1 MTRAVND
8 PMKWKALMTSR
19 RLLSAAT
26 LVALALALSACG
38 SSGSSSSAPQRQ
50 EGTGGFGNG
59 GAGGPGGPSGSGK
72 VAAVSG
78 RTAQVQGTAGQV
90 AVSWTAQTRFTQQV
104 AAKASELRVGDCVV
118 AMPATPSASASPG
131 AASTTIAAA
140 TVRITAASGG
150 SCAVGRG
157 FGGGGTPP
165 SGRPS
170 RQAGEAPS
178 GAPSGGPNR
187 RGGFGAFGEVA
198 SVDGPTFAVKQ
209 VRPGSTS
216 SSSVTV
222 TTTGTTTWTT
232 LTSAAAKDVK
242 VGRCVVSQGPTN
254 STGAVTAASIV
265 ISQPVNGQCTSGF
278 GGGRFRSGG
287 QGQTS

>member
-1 MTRAVND
+1 MN
-8 PMKWKALMTSR
+8 WKAQMSSR
-19 RLLSAAT
+19 RLLSAAA

-38 SSGSSSSAPQRQ
+38 SSGSSSSSAPQAQ
-50 EGTGGFGNG
+50 EGAGGGFGNR
-59 GAGGPGGPSGSGK
+59 GPGGPGGSGK

-78 RTAQVQGTAGQV
+78 RTAQVQSTAGQV
-90 AVSWTAQTRFTQQV
+90 AVSWTAQTRFTQQM
-104 AAKASELRVGDCVV
+104 AAKASDLRVGDCVV
-118 AMPATPSASASPG
+118 AMPTAPATNASPG
-131 AASTTIAAA
+131 ASTTTVAAA
-140 TVRITAASGG
+140 TVRITAKSGG
-150 SCAVGRG
+150 SCTGGFGRG
-157 FGGGGTPP
+157 GFGGGTPP
-165 SGRPS
+165 TGGPS

-187 RGGFGAFGEVA
+187 RGGFGGFGAFGQVA
-198 SVDGPTFAVKQ
+198 SVDGSTFTVKQ

-232 LTSAAAKDVK
+232 LASAAAKDVK

-278 GGGRFRSGG
+278 GGGRFRPGG
-287 QGQTS
+287 QGQNS